1 MAADN
6 EMTLRV
12 AQQGQILEEYRA
24 NIFNLELKVNLLL
37 KMIEEKG
44 IMVSG
49 EFDNRWPLYLKN
61 DIGVVGQDGKMEGC
75 LKITKYGEK

>member
-44 IMVSG
+44 IMVAG
-49 EFDNRWPLYLKN
+49 EFDARWPLYLKN
-61 DIGVVGQDGKMEGC
+61 DIGVVGNDGKMEGT
-75 LKITKYGEK
+75 LRTTIYNG